1 MSNLAN
7 TACSWILVG
16 WFRLGEI
23 SLNNFFY
30 IMLSGFLI
38 LDSLII
44 ESKTFFYETNIYE
57 KLAMAYELYDFRA
70 IAFVL

>member
-1 MSNLAN
+1 
-7 TACSWILVG
+7 
-16 WFRLGEI
+16 
-23 SLNNFFY
+23 
-30 IMLSGFLI
+30 MLSGFLI

-57 KLAMAYELYDFRA
+57 KLAMAYELYDSRA